1 MKSTLLFCLFL
12 LASSLSFSQDVQK
25 YDGRLLKNHGDTI
38 TTIYSKNHNYY
49 NFLLF
54 ELDFGYEIKLKSDVN
69 ASSFTS
75 LNSFKNS
82 SGTTLKKGDIV
93 KGIFN
98 FKEWGIV
105 LKQNEPVII
114 ELDELHVLYFY
125 DKVSNNIRFGKSPL
139 YTK

>member
-1 MKSTLLFCLFL
+1 M
-12 LASSLSFSQDVQK
+12 
-25 YDGRLLKNHGDTI
+25 KNHGDTI
-38 TTIYSKNHNYY
+38 MTIYSKNHNYY

-54 ELDFGYEIKLKSDVN
+54 ELDYGYEIKLKADVN
-69 ASSFTS
+69 ASSFAS

-82 SGTTLKKGDIV
+82 SGISLKKSDIV
-93 KGIFN
+93 KGTFN

-105 LKQNEPVII
+105 LKQNEPTVL
-114 ELDELHVLYFY
+114 ELDELHVLYFF

>member
-1 MKSTLLFCLFL
+1 MKSTLFCLFL
-12 LASSLSFSQDVQK
+12 LASSLSFSQDTQK
-25 YDGRLLKNHGDTI
+25 YDVRLLKNHGDTI
-38 TTIYSKNHNYY
+38 MTIYSKNHNYY

-54 ELDFGYEIKLKSDVN
+54 ELDFGYEIKLKSDVS

-82 SGTTLKKGDIV
+82 SGAALKKGDIV
-93 KGIFN
+93 NGTFN

-105 LKQNEPVII
+105 LKQNEPLII

>member
-1 MKSTLLFCLFL
+1 MINY
-12 LASSLSFSQDVQK
+12 SQAQDTQK
-25 YDGRLLKNHGDTI
+25 YDARLLKNHGDTI
-38 TTIYSKNHNYY
+38 MTIYARNHNYY

-54 ELDFGYEIKLKSDVN
+54 ELDYSYEVKSKSEVIGSTFNKITDFKGANGTILKESDIK
-69 ASSFTS
+69 
-75 LNSFKNS
+75 
-82 SGTTLKKGDIV
+82 

-105 LKQNEPVII
+105 LKQNEATII
-114 ELDELHVLYFY
+114 ELNNDQVLYFY